1 MNFPDL
7 SDQIYAR
14 TRGPKA
20 VKLTDSSMD
29 ERRILLDEISM
40 LKTRILD
47 LEHAA
52 DTDPLVP
59 VYNRRAFVR
68 EITRA
73 QTVMSR
79 YDIPSC
85 LIFFDLDGFKKIN
98 DRYGHSIGDE
108 FLKKVGH
115 ILKSSVRECDM
126 VARIGGDEFGVL
138 LFKTELEAASAKAAT
153 LACRVAEHKITM
165 PTGDIQIQTS
175 WGVSPCHPDET
186 VRDILD
192 RADRAMYGN
201 KHEV

>member
-1 MNFPDL
+1 MNFTDL

-14 TRGPKA
+14 SRGMHPDKSA
-20 VKLTDSSMD
+20 DLSRD
-29 ERRILLDEISM
+29 ERRLLLDEISV

-68 EITRA
+68 EIKKA

-79 YDIPSC
+79 YEIPSC
-85 LIFFDLDGFKKIN
+85 IIFFDLNGFKAIN
-98 DRYGHSIGDE
+98 DRYGHGIGDE
-108 FLKKVGH
+108 FLQKVGQ
-115 ILKSSVRECDM
+115 ILKSSCRDCDM

-138 LFKTELEAASAKAAT
+138 LFKTELETAEVKAAS
-153 LACRVAEHKITM
+153 LAWRIAEHKITM
-165 PTGDIQIQTS
+165 PTGDIQIKTS
-175 WGVSPCHPDET
+175 WGVSPCPPGDT

-192 RADRAMYGN
+192 RADRAMYVTKN
-201 KHEV
+201 ES